1 MAQDLINI
9 AKQLI
14 SKMEELDNY
23 LKSKKGYAI
32 HISKL
37 EVFDKLKKLEDFKHW
52 VEVWIYSGMDC
63 PPYVDDELRDL
74 YNEVFDSL
82 LDEPNTMYEYAH
94 NIEVYSNLNYIVGE
108 CIARLTKDLIE
119 LKTKIEINKA
129 IKTVEERN
137 NWNEE
142 GKKPAITYFEA
153 LATRFCEEDIK
164 LLAQKESDLK
174 RFKNAYTSVEE
185 KLNALKKRMESIK
198 YEEFNE

>member
-1 MAQDLINI
+1 MD
-9 AKQLI
+9 K
-14 SKMEELDNY
+14 EY
-23 LKSKKGYAI
+23 LFNPFYIKKATNN
-32 HISKL
+32 
-37 EVFDKLKKLEDFKHW
+37 
-52 VEVWIYSGMDC
+52 
-63 PPYVDDELRDL
+63 ELRDL
-74 YNEVFDSL
+74 YNEVFKGL
-82 LDEPNTMYEYAH
+82 LEEPNTMFEYAH

-129 IKTVEERN
+129 VKCVEERN

-142 GKKPAITYFEA
+142 DGKKPAMSYFEA
-153 LATRFCEEDIK
+153 LATRFCVEDIK

-198 YEEFNE
+198 YEEFNEN